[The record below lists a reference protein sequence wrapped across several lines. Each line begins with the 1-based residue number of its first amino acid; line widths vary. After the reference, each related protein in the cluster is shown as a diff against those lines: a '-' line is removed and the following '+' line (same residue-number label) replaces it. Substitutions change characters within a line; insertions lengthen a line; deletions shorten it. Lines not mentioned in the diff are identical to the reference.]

1 MSTILIP
8 KGKTLLLNVGS
19 DPIPSNGVELVL
31 EEEITISLSSTF
43 APLASLPATNF
54 ITVAGELLRDLTG
67 GKINFSGQWKQ
78 LGFQIWQG
86 TAPVAFNCTVGFYMG
101 TSGYNDAYQEVYKP
115 TIELC
120 NLALPTAGK
129 FGNLEAPGPSV
140 GQALGFNIGKAIS
153 IEIGNILRI
162 PNVVIVKAEPVFSI
176 ETDENDWPIHARV
189 ALDITSIF
197 SATTQLIGSKLIPKT
212 SPPAKNSPTLGG

>member
-54 ITVAGELLRDLTG
+54 ITVAGETLRDLTG

-86 TAPVAFNCTVGFYMG
+86 TAPVSF
-101 TSGYNDAYQEVYKP
+101 
-115 TIELC
+115 
-120 NLALPTAGK
+120 
-129 FGNLEAPGPSV
+129 
-140 GQALGFNIGKAIS
+140 
-153 IEIGNILRI
+153 
-162 PNVVIVKAEPVFSI
+162 
-176 ETDENDWPIHARV
+176 
-189 ALDITSIF
+189 
-197 SATTQLIGSKLIPKT
+197 
-212 SPPAKNSPTLGG
+212 